1 PVGDYQVDDLVL
13 VERKTIPDLAASI
26 RDGRWFLQAV
36 KLSAT
41 PMQSL
46 VILEGTSFNYQNLGI
61 KWETIQGALISLSL
75 LFKIPLL
82 RSRNPEE
89 TAKLILYSAG
99 QIRRSGTCAG
109 PVRHFPIGQKRSSKT
124 RKQIHVLQGFS
135 GIGPEWAKILL
146 EKFGSLKAIFEAF
159 SEDVEAIPGIG
170 KKARSKIKELM
181 V

>member
-1 PVGDYQVDDLVL
+1 MLHIKVDHRDCNGDLLEALSRDKDNLLEVCQLPVGDYQVDDLVL

-109 PVRHFPIGQKRSSKT
+109 PVRHFPIGDRKST
-124 RKQIHVLQGFS
+124 R
-135 GIGPEWAKILL
+135 
-146 EKFGSLKAIFEAF
+146 
-159 SEDVEAIPGIG
+159 
-170 KKARSKIKELM
+170 
-181 V
+181 